1 MYRDILR
8 IPQLCHAVLAIRIAL
23 AASVAL
29 LAVAG
34 YLVLSPKPKQAS
46 LLPPPR
52 AAETACHMD
61 LEAIGRTLPYV
72 PLSPR
77 ERKAAHRL
85 LRQAYNEVDDKRCR
99 EIGGTIIYR
108 FVSTNRELWGL

>member
-23 AASVAL
+23 AAAVAL

-72 PLSPR
+72 PMTFH
-77 ERKAAHRL
+77 ERIAAHRQ
-85 LRQAYNEVDDKRCR
+85 LRMAYAETDDRVCR
-99 EIGGTIIYR
+99 EIGGGIVRR
-108 FVSTNRELWGL
+108 FVLRNVHGERL